1 MCRDIVAKQKPCE
14 ENVVAIYN
22 IFFIKTYT
30 KLNLQPAQYEKNWK
44 WLFWGK
50 KSYKKTNHIGKHCN
64 NSQYCFFK

>member
-30 KLNLQPAQYEKNWK
+30 KLNLQPAQYEKN
-44 WLFWGK
+44 
-50 KSYKKTNHIGKHCN
+50 
-64 NSQYCFFK
+64 